1 MLTLQWRYATGY
13 VRGFVSGLREYQ
25 TAPESSN
32 VILERDDH
40 PDVLLAQAQTE
51 MRENQAKNR
60 ERAVQAITAKNNLQN
75 EVDKTQKI
83 VANLQAKA
91 EMALKS
97 GQRDLARQLLVEKQ
111 QYDGTL
117 TSMQASLASANE
129 TVEAVKVAIRR
140 EEERI
145 RAKTAEAMALK
156 TQWKQSQI
164 EISINKAL
172 EGMTTDGTDQ
182 AFERASAKISN
193 ARSESAARGE
203 LQRESLNGRI
213 AGLEDVQANSAA
225 DDELAKMEQRMGL
238 AAAPATQATAPVTPA
253 AASDI
258 DRQLQELE
266 AKVGGGGSASS

>member
-1 MLTLQWRYATGY
+1 MFGRILRYLK
-13 VRGFVSGLREYQ
+13 GLFGMKLDE
-25 TAPESSN
+25 
-32 VILERDDH
+32 LED
-40 PDVLLAQAQTE
+40 PDVLLAQAQAE
-51 MRENQAKNR
+51 MRENQARNR

-75 EVDKTQKI
+75 EVDKTEKT
-83 VANLQAKA
+83 VNNLQAKA
-91 EMALKS
+91 EMALKN

-111 QYDGTL
+111 QYEGTL
-117 TSMQASLASANE
+117 ASMRTSLESANE

-145 RAKTAEAMALK
+145 RAKTAQAMALK

-182 AFERASAKISN
+182 AFERAASKISN
-193 ARSESAARGE
+193 SRSESSARQE

-225 DDELAKMEQRMGL
+225 DEELARLEQSMGL
-238 AAAPATQATAPVTPA
+238 APAPQTQSTTTHTPVAT
-253 AASDI
+253 SDV
-258 DRQLQELE
+258 DRQIQELE
-266 AKVGGGGSASS
+266 AKVGNSGGSSTP

>member
-1 MLTLQWRYATGY
+1 MFGRILRYLK
-13 VRGFVSGLREYQ
+13 GLFGMKLDE
-25 TAPESSN
+25 
-32 VILERDDH
+32 LED

-51 MRENQAKNR
+51 MRENQARNR

-75 EVDKTQKI
+75 EVDKTEKT
-83 VANLQAKA
+83 VNNLQAKA
-91 EMALKS
+91 EMALKN

-111 QYDGTL
+111 QYEGTL
-117 TSMQASLASANE
+117 ASMRTSLESANE

-145 RAKTAEAMALK
+145 RAKTAQAMALK

-182 AFERASAKISN
+182 AFERAASKISN
-193 ARSESAARGE
+193 SRSESSARQE

-225 DDELAKMEQRMGL
+225 DEELARLEQSMGL
-238 AAAPATQATAPVTPA
+238 APAPQTQSTTTHTPVAT
-253 AASDI
+253 SDV
-258 DRQLQELE
+258 DRQIQELE
-266 AKVGGGGSASS
+266 AKVVNSGGSSTP